1 MIYSLVGELPRHQ
14 YVFVDSNYT
23 HKKYE
28 GFIPAVWFG
37 LVSYPAR
44 MWGCTVMFENGAIY
58 RNIPLNAL
66 SFSKFENQ
74 EWTNKDAQ
82 TWDCYGL
89 EFCALEY
96 KYLQGLSC
104 KVNCNKKEYDGE
116 YLFTVAPINDA
127 FSSYPEQAKEFKFI
141 KLNNGRITSQPT
153 NHIIFSEKSFTTQI
167 EFPKNLQRQQ
177 NIYRSE

>member
-82 TWDCYGL
+82 TWDCYAL